1 LIRFKIGWEESSRA
15 DAGRADTNGAVMVIG
30 VTGSGGK
37 LGRATVERL
46 RAAGHE
52 VMGFDLAGPAGP
64 GFTRVDLTDFGQT
77 LDAFLSVTARH
88 DGLDALVHLAAIP
101 VNGLVPDA
109 ATFHN
114 NVAVTFNA
122 LFGAYRAGIRTVV
135 FASSITAMGFPFEEA
150 PPALPVDESYTSAN
164 NTYGLGKVAEEAIA
178 TQLAHWAHDASITA
192 LRFTNVVA
200 EDGYDTFERAGDPD
214 YRRDLV
220 GSWIDARDG
229 ALAIELA
236 LGSAKPGFTVYN
248 VAAPESGSRIPSRE
262 LAAAWFPGT
271 PVAEDLG
278 EFESLMST
286 RKMQRELGFRAEHD
300 WR

>member
-1 LIRFKIGWEESSRA
+1 MR
-15 DAGRADTNGAVMVIG
+15 IG

-46 RAAGHE
+46 RADGHD
-52 VMGFDLAGPAGP
+52 VIGFDLTGTPGP

-114 NVAVTFNA
+114 NVAVSFNA
-122 LFGAYRAGIRTVV
+122 LFAAHRAGIRTVV
-135 FASSITAMGFPFEEA
+135 LASSITAMGFPFDDA
-150 PPALPVDESYTSAN
+150 PPSLPVDETYTSAN

-178 TQLAHWAHDASITA
+178 AQLVHWAPETSITA

-200 EDGYDTFERAGDPD
+200 PDEYATFQRAGEPD
-214 YRRDLV
+214 YRRDLL
-220 GSWIDARDG
+220 GSWVDSRDG
-229 ALAIELA
+229 ALAVSLA
-236 LGSAKPGFTVYN
+236 LAAARPGFEVYN
-248 VAAPESGSRIPSRE
+248 VAAPESGNAAPSRE
-262 LAAAWFPGT
+262 IAQRWFPGT

-286 RKMQRELGFRAEHD
+286 RRIRERLGFAAEHD